1 MRKSRSFVISGI
13 GAACLFAALALTAM
27 ALPARAAED
36 GASAKAVLGKWQDA
50 VITVKATVKIRVAL
64 GGNEQTKEENEVET
78 LATIVDPSGLA
89 VLSFSCIDPTKVFDG
104 LMKSAGSGSPQV
116 DINSEITDMD
126 MVMPDGREIP
136 AKVVLRDGDLDMAF
150 IKPVDKLEKP
160 LACIDLTS
168 ESKADVLD
176 TICIISRLDKVAGR
190 SPSITM
196 NRIEA
201 VITSPRRCYVVENST
216 LMNRLGAPVFS
227 LDGKVVGFSL
237 LRISKSYDKSRMGG
251 FMSRGMDS
259 LGIMP
264 VVLPVA
270 EVAAEAKQA
279 MEIKDE

>member
-1 MRKSRSFVISGI
+1 MGTVCLLSAVFLFVS
-13 GAACLFAALALTAM
+13 AVPALA
-27 ALPARAAED
+27 AEE
-36 GASAKAVLGKWQDA
+36 GASARAVLGKWQDS
-50 VITVKATVKIRVAL
+50 VVTVKATVKVRVAM
-64 GGNEQTKEENEVET
+64 GGNEQSKDENEVET

-89 VLSFSCIDPTKVFDG
+89 VVSFSCIDPTKVFDG
-104 LMKSAGSGSPQV
+104 IMRSSGGGSPQV
-116 DINSEITDMD
+116 DINSEITNMV

-150 IKPVDKLEKP
+150 IRPVDKLEQP
-160 LACIDLTS
+160 VACVDLST

-201 VITSPRRCYVVENST
+201 VITSPRRCYVVENNT
-216 LMNRLGAPVFS
+216 LLSRLGAPVFA

-251 FMSRGMDS
+251 FMSAGMGS

-264 VVLPVA
+264 VILPVG
-270 EVAAEAKQA
+270 EVAAVAKQA
-279 MEIKDE
+279 MEMENE